1 MAAAQPGIRVQT
13 KRGDPTIEEQ
23 KKSGGQWKTVLF
35 VLLNIAVIVY
45 LAIREFGG
53 ETPARFTGEL
63 RIVYLLPAVGC
74 FLAMLVS
81 EAWKYAMLLRR
92 AGHKHAVRMGLD
104 CAVIGK
110 YFDNVTP
117 AGFGGQPFQIYYLN
131 KHGCSDGVSGSLP
144 ILGFL
149 GLQLSFVLL
158 ALAVRLFGDSCLPDS
173 VTLRLAAWIGIAL
186 YAFFPLCILLFA
198 AAPGPLERIVHRGT
212 KVLGR
217 LHIIKQPD
225 ESAARAIDSLRAY
238 TGYLKSYRKQP
249 FLLFQTLLL
258 SLVFRLAMVIMPWFV
273 LRAFGADIGFMSCVC
288 QVTFIYAAVTVI
300 PTPGNSGVAEASFY
314 AVFSSLA
321 PGSVFWAMLVWR
333 LLCYYSWL
341 LSGAGYFIAEGL
353 RRRYFA
359 KKGVH
364 GDPNTAAP
372 RIDVFYPHGD
382 GFAAEENSAAMAD
395 RIARRGRKTYA
406 DLAEAGKRKR

>member
-1 MAAAQPGIRVQT
+1 M
-13 KRGDPTIEEQ
+13 
-23 KKSGGQWKTVLF
+23 
-35 VLLNIAVIVY
+35 LLNIAVIVY

-158 ALAVRLFGDSCLPDS
+158 ALAVRLFGDTCLPDS

-198 AAPGPLERIVHRGT
+198 VAPGPLERIVHRGT
-212 KVLGR
+212 KALGR

-249 FLLFQTLLL
+249 FLLFQALLL
-258 SLVFRLAMVIMPWFV
+258 SMVFRLAMVIMPWFV

-321 PGSVFWAMLVWR
+321 PGSVFWAVLVWR
-333 LLCYYSWL
+333 LLSYYSWL

-359 KKGVH
+359 K
-364 GDPNTAAP
+364 
-372 RIDVFYPHGD
+372 R
-382 GFAAEENSAAMAD
+382 
-395 RIARRGRKTYA
+395 RARRPEYRRAVHRCVLSPCGRLRGGGKQRRHGGSDRA
-406 DLAEAGKRKR
+406 HFPRGCRRSCRKARAGNDPHPLERDRAPCAQGIRGPCRGRETEEITAYEI